1 MERRNQMKHLTNW
14 LNRLLVMVLFT
25 VLIMLPAAP
34 LPAASNSSV
43 LAGNILG
50 TGVSTVLRSLIM
62 GNIKSF
68 KDVSKCFVY
77 GSVAGLGFYQSKAMA
92 AKGNIFPGVLL
103 ANLSASVAEN
113 VAMGEGPL
121 DYLGFSFP
129 FVHLQVA
136 TPLAKNP
143 ATIFDVSF
151 SSRDIA
157 SFLSSIK
164 KAQHVSFRN
173 GLLTFTAAEPLSQG
187 VMGWTNG
194 IFPTTLSGGSAQ
206 VMEHEAIHAI
216 QNLQLMS
223 VSPEPFMSRKSNP
236 DRDSKILRFSGVR
249 FQAFGLANDLVL
261 HGLQKYDM
269 RWKEIEAY
277 HFSSPVTK

>member
-1 MERRNQMKHLTNW
+1 MKHLKNW
-14 LNRLLVMVLFT
+14 MSRWLVIVLFT
-25 VLIMLPAAP
+25 VLVIAP
-34 LPAASNSSV
+34 SVELKAASNGAV

-50 TGVSTVLRSLIM
+50 TGVSTVLRSLLM
-62 GNIKSF
+62 GNIRSF

-77 GSVAGLGFYQSKAMA
+77 GSAAGLGFYQSKAMA
-92 AKGNIFPGVLL
+92 AKGNILPGVLL

-143 ATIFDVSF
+143 AAIFDVSF
-151 SSRDIA
+151 SSRDIV
-157 SFLSSIK
+157 SFFTSIK
-164 KAQHVSFRN
+164 NAKHVSFRN
-173 GLLTFTAAEPLSQG
+173 GLLTFTADEPLSKG
-187 VMGWTNG
+187 VMGWTTG
-194 IFPTTLSGGSAQ
+194 IFPTTLSGGSSQ
-206 VMEHEAIHAI
+206 VLAHEAIHAI
-216 QNLQLMS
+216 QSLQLMA
-223 VSPEPFMSRKSNP
+223 VSPEPFLSRKSNP
-236 DRDSKILRFSGVR
+236 DRNSKALRFSGVR
-249 FQAFGLANDLVL
+249 LQAFGLANDLVL

-277 HFSSPVTK
+277 HFSSPVAK

>member
-1 MERRNQMKHLTNW
+1 MERRNQMKHLKNW
-14 LNRLLVMVLFT
+14 LSRWLVMVLFT
-25 VLIMLPAAP
+25 VLVMVPVTELKAT
-34 LPAASNSSV
+34 SNGAV
-43 LAGNILG
+43 LAGNVLG
-50 TGVSTVLRSLIM
+50 TGVSTLLRSLIM

-77 GSVAGLGFYQSKAMA
+77 GSVAGLGFYQSKAMV
-92 AKGNIFPGVLL
+92 AKGNIFPGILL

-129 FVHLQVA
+129 FVRLQVA

-143 ATIFDVSF
+143 AAIFDVTF
-151 SSRDIA
+151 SSGDVV
-157 SFLSSIK
+157 SFISSIK
-164 KAQHVSFRN
+164 KAKHVSFRN
-173 GLLTFTAAEPLSQG
+173 GLLTFTADEPLAKG
-187 VMGWTNG
+187 VLGWTNG
-194 IFPTTLSGGSAQ
+194 IFPTTLSGGSSQ

-216 QNLQLMS
+216 QSLQLMA
-223 VSPEPFMSRKSNP
+223 VSPEPLMARKSNP
-236 DRDSKILRFSGVR
+236 DRDSKALRFSGIR
-249 FQAFGLANDLVL
+249 LQAFGLANDLVL

-277 HFSSPVTK
+277 YFSSPVTN

>member
-1 MERRNQMKHLTNW
+1 MKHLTNR

-25 VLIMLPAAP
+25 MLIMLPAAP
-34 LPAASNSSV
+34 LPAASNGAV

-77 GSVAGLGFYQSKAMA
+77 GSAAGMGFYQSKAMA
-92 AKGNIFPGVLL
+92 AKGNILPGVLL

-143 ATIFDVSF
+143 AAIFDVSF
-151 SSRDIA
+151 SSRDII
-157 SFLSSIK
+157 SFFNSIK
-164 KAQHVSFRN
+164 EAKHVSFRN
-173 GLLTFTAAEPLSQG
+173 GLLTFTADEPLAKG
-187 VMGWTNG
+187 VLGWTNG
-194 IFPTTLSGGSAQ
+194 IFPTTLSGGSSQ

-216 QNLQLMS
+216 QNLQLMA
-223 VSPEPFMSRKSNP
+223 VSPEPLLSRKSNP
-236 DRDSKILRFSGVR
+236 DRDSKALRFSGVR
-249 FQAFGLANDLVL
+249 LQAFGLANDLVL

-277 HFSSPVTK
+277 HFSSPITK

>member
-1 MERRNQMKHLTNW
+1 MKHLKNW
-14 LNRLLVMVLFT
+14 TSRWLVVVLFAIL
-25 VLIMLPAAP
+25 VMLPAVE
-34 LPAASNSSV
+34 LKAASNGAV

-50 TGVSTVLRSLIM
+50 TGISTVLRSLIT

-92 AKGNIFPGVLL
+92 AKGNILPGVLL

-129 FVHLQVA
+129 FIHLQVA

-143 ATIFDVSF
+143 AAIVDASF
-151 SSRDIA
+151 CSRDII
-157 SFLSSIK
+157 SFISSIN
-164 KAQHVSFRN
+164 KAKHVSFRN
-173 GLLTFTAAEPLSQG
+173 GLLTFTADEPMAKG
-187 VMGWTNG
+187 VMGWTTG
-194 IFPTTLSGGSAQ
+194 IFPTTLSGGSEQ

-216 QNLQLMS
+216 QNLQLMA
-223 VSPEPFMSRKSNP
+223 VSPEPFLSRKSN
-236 DRDSKILRFSGVR
+236 SEGSTKVLRFSGARV
-249 FQAFGLANDLVL
+249 QVFGLANDLVL

-277 HFSSPVTK
+277 YFSSPVIN